1 MRSFWNR
8 VLKAVRRIVHWG
20 DRHVPRGLRSVL
32 GLLLIAG
39 GVVGFLPVLG
49 FWMVPAGLA
58 FIALDVPP
66 LRRRVLAW
74 LDRRGEG

>member
-8 VLKAVRRIVHWG
+8 VIKAVRRIVHWG
-20 DRHVPRGLRSVL
+20 DRRVPWGLRSAL

-58 FIALDVPP
+58 FIALDMPP

-74 LDRRGEG
+74 LDRQCEG